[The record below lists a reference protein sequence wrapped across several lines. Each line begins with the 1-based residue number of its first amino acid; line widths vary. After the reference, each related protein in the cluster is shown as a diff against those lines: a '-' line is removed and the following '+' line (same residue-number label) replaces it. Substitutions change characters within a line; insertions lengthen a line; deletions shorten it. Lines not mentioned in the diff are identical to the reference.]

1 MNSSWRALHA
11 VCFYIPE
18 KLEPTTCFATLVST
32 PFLNNLQI
40 CNNLQISLCEA
51 SQEILFYLE
60 NLPVIPTLCFLPFNH
75 KRIKLFFLPLISH
88 HFLLKMEIQS
98 RTCTDLQ
105 RMTSWPCMQHIH
117 GGSISNAMPRGAAL
131 MQLKADCLLKMQQ
144 KIFAVVIK

>member
-1 MNSSWRALHA
+1 MNSSWRASHA

-40 CNNLQISLCEA
+40 CNNLQISLCGT

-75 KRIKLFFLPLISH
+75 KRIKLFSYLLFHIISCWKWKSSAGLAQICKGWLPGHACSTYMGGPFLTLCLGV
-88 HFLLKMEIQS
+88 LLW
-98 RTCTDLQ
+98 C
-105 RMTSWPCMQHIH
+105 SWKQNQTVSWKC
-117 GGSISNAMPRGAAL
+117 NRRY
-131 MQLKADCLLKMQQ
+131 LL
-144 KIFAVVIK
+144 